1 MRPGEGIE
9 RGGAMLRLDKFLSE
23 AGVASRRQL
32 RDIIRSGRVRVDGIA
47 VTDYAFKFDETA
59 CQVTLD
65 GEEISAGKQI
75 VVMMNKLA
83 GYITATEDP
92 RKPTVMEL
100 LPEEYRKLQLKPIG
114 RLDKETE
121 GLLLFTND
129 GDLLHRIVSP
139 RHAVEKVYYA
149 EHEGVVTQD
158 DIDQFAEGLRL
169 RDGTECRPAKLESLE
184 LGKSLITV
192 QEGKYHQVRR
202 MMSARGMYVSYL
214 KRIREGNLSLGD
226 LEPGKVRRLSEE
238 EIAMVVDRQNN
249 E

>member
-1 MRPGEGIE
+1 
-9 RGGAMLRLDKFLSE
+9 MLRLDKFLSE

-59 CQVTLD
+59 CRVTLD

-100 LPEEYRKLQLKPIG
+100 LPEEYRKMQLKPIG

-158 DIDQFAEGLRL
+158 DIDMFASGLRL

-214 KRIREGNLSLGD
+214 KRIREGNLALGE

-238 EIAMVVDRQNN
+238 EIALVIDRQNN

>member
-1 MRPGEGIE
+1 MI
-9 RGGAMLRLDKFLSE
+9 RLDKFLSE
-23 AGVASRRQL
+23 AGAASRRQL
-32 RDIIRSGRVRVDGIA
+32 RDIIRSGRVRVDGICI
-47 VTDYAFKFDETA
+47 TDYAYKFDETCA
-59 CQVTLD
+59 QVTLD
-65 GEEISAGKQI
+65 GTPVSAGRQM

-100 LPEEYRKLQLKPIG
+100 LPEEYRRAQLKPIG

-129 GDLLHRIVSP
+129 GELLHQIVSP

-149 EHEGVVTQD
+149 EHEGIVTAD
-158 DIDQFAEGLRL
+158 DIAQFAEGITL
-169 RDGTECRPAKLESLE
+169 RDGTHCLPAKLESLE

-202 MMSARGMYVSYL
+202 MMSARGMYVTYL
-214 KRIREGNLSLGD
+214 RRIREGKLELGD
-226 LEPGKVRRLSEE
+226 LAPGQVRLLSPEEVASIIEPSK
-238 EIAMVVDRQNN
+238 
-249 E
+249 

>member
-1 MRPGEGIE
+1 
-9 RGGAMLRLDKFLSE
+9 MLRLDKFLSE

-59 CQVTLD
+59 CRVTLD
-65 GEEISAGKQI
+65 GEEISAGGQI

-100 LPEEYRKLQLKPIG
+100 LPEEYRKMQLKPIG

-158 DIDQFAEGLRL
+158 DIDRFAEGLRL
-169 RDGTECRPAKLESLE
+169 RDGTECRPAKLESLD

-226 LEPGKVRRLSEE
+226 LEPGKVRRLSGE
-238 EIAMVVDRQNN
+238 EIAMVV
-249 E
+249 EPSK

>member
-1 MRPGEGIE
+1 
-9 RGGAMLRLDKFLSE
+9 MLRLDKFLSE
-23 AGVASRRQL
+23 AGIASRRQL
-32 RDIIRSGRVRVDGIA
+32 RDIIRSGRVRVDGVA
-47 VTDYAFKFDETA
+47 VTDYAFKFDEMS
-59 CQVTLD
+59 CRVTLD
-65 GEEISAGKQI
+65 GEEVSAGGQI

-83 GYITATEDP
+83 GYITATEDS

-100 LPEEYRKLQLKPIG
+100 LPEEYRKMQLKPIG

-169 RDGTECRPAKLESLE
+169 RDGTKCRPAKLESLE

-214 KRIREGNLSLGD
+214 KRVREGNLSLGE
-226 LEPGKVRRLSEE
+226 LKPGKVRRLSEE
-238 EIAMVVDRQNN
+238 EIAMVIDRQNN

>member
-1 MRPGEGIE
+1 
-9 RGGAMLRLDKFLSE
+9 MLRLDKFLSE

-32 RDIIRSGRVRVDGIA
+32 RDIIRAGRVRVDGVT
-47 VTDYAFKFDETA
+47 VTDYAFKFDETTA
-59 CQVTLD
+59 SVTLD
-65 GEEISAGKQI
+65 GAEIAAGRQV

-100 LPEEYRKLQLKPIG
+100 LPEEFQNMQLKPIG

-169 RDGTECRPAKLESLE
+169 RDGTVCRPAKLESLE

-214 KRIREGNLSLGD
+214 KRVREGNLELGE
-226 LEPGKVRRLSEE
+226 LPPGKVRMLSEE
-238 EIAMVVDRQNN
+238 EIASVIDRQNN

>member
-1 MRPGEGIE
+1 MI
-9 RGGAMLRLDKFLSE
+9 RLDKFLSE

-32 RDIIRSGRVRVDGIA
+32 RDIIRSGRVRVDGIS
-47 VTDYAFKFDETA
+47 VTDYAFKFEETSA
-59 CQVTLD
+59 CVTLD
-65 GEEISAGKQI
+65 GAEISAGRQM

-100 LPEEYRKLQLKPIG
+100 LPEEYRRAQLKPIG

-129 GDLLHRIVSP
+129 GELLHQIVSP

-149 EHEGVVTQD
+149 EHEGIVTAD
-158 DIDQFAEGLRL
+158 DIAQFAEGITL
-169 RDGTECRPAKLESLE
+169 RDGTRCLPAKLESVE

-202 MMSARGMYVSYL
+202 MMSARGMYVTYL
-214 KRIREGNLSLGD
+214 KRIREGKLELGSLAPGQVR
-226 LEPGKVRRLSEE
+226 LLTPEEVASIIEPSK
-238 EIAMVVDRQNN
+238 
-249 E
+249 

>member
-1 MRPGEGIE
+1 MI
-9 RGGAMLRLDKFLSE
+9 RLDKYLSE
-23 AGVASRRQL
+23 AGVASRREL
-32 RDIIRSGRVRVDGIA
+32 RDMIRSGRVRIDGI
-47 VTDYAFKFDETA
+47 VINDYAYKFEETTA
-59 CQVTLD
+59 VVTFD
-65 GEEISAGKQI
+65 GQQIMAGRCI

-100 LPEEYRKLQLKPIG
+100 LPEEYRRAQLKPIG

-149 EHEGVVTQD
+149 EHEGIVTAE
-158 DIDQFAEGLRL
+158 DIARFAEGITL
-169 RDGTECRPAKLESLE
+169 RDGTECMPAKLESLE

-202 MMSARGMYVSYL
+202 MMSARGMFVTYL
-214 KRIREGNLSLGD
+214 KRIREGNLELGN
-226 LEPGKVRRLSEE
+226 LEPGKVRVLTDSE
-238 EIAMVVDRQNN
+238 ISLIFDRQNN
-249 E
+249 EEK

>member
-1 MRPGEGIE
+1 
-9 RGGAMLRLDKFLSE
+9 MLRLDKYLSE

-59 CQVTLD
+59 SRVTLD
-65 GEEISAGKQI
+65 GEEVSAGKQI

-100 LPEEYRKLQLKPIG
+100 LPEEYRKMQLKPIG

-158 DIDQFAEGLRL
+158 DIDQFAAGLRL

-214 KRIREGNLSLGD
+214 KRIREGNLSLGE
-226 LEPGKVRRLSEE
+226 LEPGKVRRLSGEE
-238 EIAMVVDRQNN
+238 VAMVIDRQNN

>member
-1 MRPGEGIE
+1 MQ
-9 RGGAMLRLDKFLSE
+9 RLDKFLSE

-32 RDIIRSGRVRVDGIA
+32 REMIRGGRVRVDGVLI
-47 VTDYAFKFDETA
+47 TDSAFKFEEALST
-59 CQVTLD
+59 VTLD
-65 GEEISAGKQI
+65 GAEVSAGKRI
-75 VVMMNKLA
+75 VLMMNKLS

-100 LPEEYRKLQLKPIG
+100 LPEEYRAKQLKPIG

-149 EHEGVVTQD
+149 EHEGVVTCD
-158 DIDQFAEGLRL
+158 DIEQFARGLTL
-169 RDGTECRPAKLESLE
+169 RDGTLCRPAKLESLE

-202 MMSARGMYVSYL
+202 MMSARGMFVSYL
-214 KRIREGNLSLGD
+214 KRIREGKLELGSLA
-226 LEPGKVRRLSEE
+226 PGQVRVLNEE
-238 EIAMVVDRQNN
+238 EIESIFAGQNN

>member
-1 MRPGEGIE
+1 MI
-9 RGGAMLRLDKFLSE
+9 RLDKYLSE
-23 AGVASRRQL
+23 AGIASRRQL

-47 VTDYAFKFDETA
+47 VNDYAFKFDETTA
-59 CQVTLD
+59 VVTMD
-65 GEEISAGKQI
+65 GERITAGHRM
-75 VVMMNKLA
+75 VVMMNKIS

-100 LPEEYRKLQLKPIG
+100 LPDEYRKAQLKPIG

-129 GDLLHRIVSP
+129 GNLLHQIVSP

-149 EHEGVVTQD
+149 EHEGIVTAD
-158 DIDQFAEGLRL
+158 DIAQFAEGIVL
-169 RDGTECRPAKLESLE
+169 RDGTRCLPAKLESID

-192 QEGKYHQVRR
+192 KEGKYHQVRR
-202 MMSARGMYVSYL
+202 MMSARGMYVTYL
-214 KRIREGNLSLGD
+214 RRIREGKLELGE
-226 LEPGKVRRLSEE
+226 LAPGEVRLLTENEVES
-238 EIAMVVDRQNN
+238 IIDRQNN

>member
-1 MRPGEGIE
+1 
-9 RGGAMLRLDKFLSE
+9 MLRLDKFLSE

-32 RDIIRSGRVRVDGIA
+32 RDIIRSGRVRVDGVA

-59 CQVTLD
+59 CRVTLD

-158 DIDQFAEGLRL
+158 DIDQFAAGLRL

-192 QEGKYHQVRR
+192 QEGKYKLVRR

-226 LEPGKVRRLSEE
+226 LEPGKVRRLSDE

>member
-1 MRPGEGIE
+1 MI
-9 RGGAMLRLDKFLSE
+9 RLDKFLSE

-32 RDIIRSGRVRVDGIA
+32 RDIIRTGAVRVDGSM
-47 VTDYAFKFDETA
+47 VTDYAFKFDENTA
-59 CQVTLD
+59 VVTLN
-65 GEEISAGKQI
+65 GTQVLAGRRM

-100 LPEEYRKLQLKPIG
+100 LPEEYRRAQLKPIG

-149 EHEGVVTQD
+149 EHEGIVTAD
-158 DIDQFAEGLRL
+158 DIAQFAQGITL
-169 RDGTECRPAKLESLE
+169 RDGTRCLPAKLESLE
-184 LGKSLITV
+184 LGKSRITV

-202 MMSARGMYVSYL
+202 MMSARGMFVTYL
-214 KRIREGNLSLGD
+214 RRIREGNLELGD
-226 LEPGKVRRLSEE
+226 LEPGKVRLLTEE
-238 EIAMVVDRQNN
+238 EIASIIDRQNN

>member
-1 MRPGEGIE
+1 
-9 RGGAMLRLDKFLSE
+9 MLRLDKFLSE

-32 RDIIRSGRVRVDGIA
+32 REIIRSGRVRVDGIA

-59 CQVTLD
+59 CRVTLD

-100 LPEEYRKLQLKPIG
+100 LPEEYRKMQLKPIG

-169 RDGTECRPAKLESLE
+169 RDGTECRPAKLESLD

-226 LEPGKVRRLSEE
+226 LEPGKVRRLSDE
-238 EIAMVVDRQNN
+238 EIAMVI
-249 E
+249 EPSK

>member
-1 MRPGEGIE
+1 MI
-9 RGGAMLRLDKFLSE
+9 RLDKFLSE
-23 AGVASRRQL
+23 AGAASRRQL
-32 RDIIRSGRVRVDGIA
+32 RDIIRSGRVRVDGICI
-47 VTDYAFKFDETA
+47 TDYAYKFDETSA
-59 CQVTLD
+59 QVTLD
-65 GEEISAGKQI
+65 GAPVSAGRQM

-100 LPEEYRKLQLKPIG
+100 LPEEYRRAQLKPIG

-129 GDLLHRIVSP
+129 GELLHQIVSP

-149 EHEGVVTQD
+149 EHEGIVTAD
-158 DIDQFAEGLRL
+158 DIAQFAEGITL
-169 RDGTECRPAKLESLE
+169 RDGTHCLPAKLESLE

-202 MMSARGMYVSYL
+202 MMSARGMYVTYL
-214 KRIREGNLSLGD
+214 RRIREGKLELGD
-226 LEPGKVRRLSEE
+226 LAPGQVRLLSPEEVASIIEPSK
-238 EIAMVVDRQNN
+238 
-249 E
+249 